1 MPQIS
6 EMLEYL
12 KNYDGEEAVLMEVC
26 GTHTAAI
33 SENGIPSLLSPKI
46 KLVSGPG
53 CPVCVTVS
61 AYIDRLI
68 KLSKQENTCVVTFG
82 DMLRVRGSRQSLR
95 EAAAMGADYKMVYS
109 PLEML
114 TLAKD
119 EPQTTFVFAAVGFET
134 TTPVYAVLLEEAQKA
149 GIKNI
154 KLLTAIKTMPEVIR
168 SVKNEGRRITGF
180 IAPGHVSVITGSN
193 AFRALAN
200 EFGVPFVVAGFEG
213 EELIKAIYALVKLQ
227 GQGVVKNMYQ
237 SAVSEERNEAAAELV
252 DKYFEPCDAS
262 WRGIGNIP
270 MSGLCLRKE
279 YAEFDAGSAG
289 LDYDAA
295 YSAGCSCGDVVSG
308 RKSPN
313 ECPLFGRVCTPE
325 NPQGACMVSS
335 EGSCYHYYLNRRMS
349 VR

>member
-1 MPQIS
+1 MPEIT
-6 EMLEYL
+6 EMLDYL
-12 KNYDGEEAVLMEVC
+12 KNYDGSEAVLMEVC

-68 KLSKQENTCVVTFG
+68 ELSMQPGVCVVTFG

-95 EAAAMGADYKMVYS
+95 EAGACGARYKMVYS

-114 TLAKD
+114 RLAEA
-119 EPQTTFVFAAVGFET
+119 EPEMTFIFAAVGFET
-134 TTPVYAVLLEEAQKA
+134 TTPVYAVLLDEAQKA

-168 SVKNEGRRITGF
+168 SVCKQGSRITGF
-180 IAPGHVSVITGSN
+180 IAPGHVSVITGSR
-193 AFRALAN
+193 AFKSLAE
-200 EFGVPFVVAGFEG
+200 EFGIPFVVAGFEG
-213 EELIKAIYALVKLQ
+213 DGLIRAVYALVKLQ
-227 GQGVVKNMYQ
+227 GKGVVKNMYT
-237 SAVSEERNEAAAELV
+237 SAVNEEKNEMAAKLV
-252 DKYFEPCDAS
+252 NKYFEPCDSA
-262 WRGIGNIP
+262 WRGIGSIAS
-270 MSGLCLRKE
+270 SGLVLKKE
-279 YAEFDAGSAG
+279 YKEFDAGSGG

-295 YSAGCSCGDVVSG
+295 YNAGCSCGDVVSG
-308 RKSPN
+308 RKAPN
-313 ECPLFGRVCTPE
+313 ECPLYGKICTPG

-335 EGSCYHYYLNRRMS
+335 EGSCYHYYVNRRI
-349 VR
+349 